1 MPRKDTGNNSI
12 GESQDLDDQNQLG
25 EGAYLINDQI
35 LALLTANGLTS
46 ICLIKALRVLILDID
61 DALQDQLGEWAYLT
75 NDQIP
80 ALFTANGMY
89 FHMFNQGTESNHL
102 IVDEIRSFA

>member
-1 MPRKDTGNNSI
+1 MPRKDTGNNRI
-12 GESQDLDDQNQLG
+12 GESQDLDDQNQLD

-35 LALLTANGLTS
+35 LALLTANS
-46 ICLIKALRVLILDID
+46 
-61 DALQDQLGEWAYLT
+61 
-75 NDQIP
+75 
-80 ALFTANGMY
+80 MY

>member
-35 LALLTANGLTS
+35 LALLTANGMYF
-46 ICLIKALRVLILDID
+46 LIL
-61 DALQDQLGEWAYLT
+61 
-75 NDQIP
+75 
-80 ALFTANGMY
+80 
-89 FHMFNQGTESNHL
+89 NQSTEST
-102 IVDEIRSFA
+102 VPGP